1 MDWIQRIMNQTSS
14 PSMKELLL
22 RHCSILG
29 SSIRICQ
36 RHTATGLELGTSKVQ
51 RYCGANEE
59 FGGDVRRYD
68 MTCIS
73 YGLQKI
79 VHDTWHMVLLWIRCV
94 MIWVGLCE
102 ITLWSKIKCA
112 EHHSLAR
119 QVFLASKR
127 MPTPRQIC
135 NRFDHV
141 PAIEEMFT
149 LASSTR
155 RCLKARGI
163 RGWGCCS
170 DPSGH
175 EICDVIL
182 IEACRQK
189 MNQWAVPL
197 VWVGSLHRKCTERSE
212 TVRLLQQAAES
223 VLAVV
228 GTGLACF
235 AACWVDSLGFTN
247 LTRFGSKSE
256 QDPMRGQ
263 FTRNSKKLPPGIG
276 QNSPVVRR

>member
-1 MDWIQRIMNQTSS
+1 MDPHW
-14 PSMKELLL
+14 
-22 RHCSILG
+22 
-29 SSIRICQ
+29 
-36 RHTATGLELGTSKVQ
+36 
-51 RYCGANEE
+51 
-59 FGGDVRRYD
+59 
-68 MTCIS
+68 
-73 YGLQKI
+73 
-79 VHDTWHMVLLWIRCV
+79 WV
-94 MIWVGLCE
+94 MIFSTSTIHGRWIATYNLWEIIIVYNGLDPTNHE
-102 ITLWSKIKCA
+102 PDVVSIHERITSQALHA
-112 EHHSLAR
+112 
-119 QVFLASKR
+119 
-127 MPTPRQIC
+127 
-135 NRFDHV
+135 
-141 PAIEEMFT
+141 
-149 LASSTR
+149 STR

>member
-73 YGLQKI
+73 YGLHKI

-119 QVFLASKR
+119 QVFWLQR
-127 MPTPRQIC
+127 GCQ
-135 NRFDHV
+135 H
-141 PAIEEMFT
+141 PAKFAID
-149 LASSTR
+149 STMSR
-155 RCLKARGI
+155 
-163 RGWGCCS
+163 
-170 DPSGH
+170 PS
-175 EICDVIL
+175 
-182 IEACRQK
+182 
-189 MNQWAVPL
+189 
-197 VWVGSLHRKCTERSE
+197 RKCSHWRPQRAGVWRHGASEVEVVVPIPLGTRS
-212 TVRLLQQAAES
+212 VMSFSLKPAA
-223 VLAVV
+223 
-228 GTGLACF
+228 
-235 AACWVDSLGFTN
+235 
-247 LTRFGSKSE
+247 
-256 QDPMRGQ
+256 
-263 FTRNSKKLPPGIG
+263 KKWINGPFLWFE
-276 QNSPVVRR
+276 